1 MREGKHFWEQVI
13 LVEVL
18 EMIDLVDLLKV
29 FVGNVLNLVENLLI
43 LYKACPEHA
52 VVILVAIV
60 LRWVIHDIVVDTIVL
75 KRNRRAALEK
85 LRRNL
90 RSHFVLR
97 ENVEANLRA
106 ELLVDLLLLML
117 IELRHVQ

>member
-60 LRWVIHDIVVDTIVL
+60 LRWVIHDIVIDTIVL
-75 KRNRRAALEK
+75 KRNRRATLEK
-85 LRRNL
+85 LGR
-90 RSHFVLR
+90 
-97 ENVEANLRA
+97 
-106 ELLVDLLLLML
+106 DL
-117 IELRHVQ
+117 

>member
-43 LYKACPEHA
+43 LDEACPEHA

-75 KRNRRAALEK
+75 KRNRRATLEK
-85 LRRNL
+85 LRRDL